1 MIHFLGQDARPFS
14 RTFFNAILGDILE
27 GLGKERVH
35 RMTLY
40 LSDGSTM
47 DVCSIEELAEEY
59 LILRT
64 FKEESDVCNLGVEV
78 VPYGLIYRI
87 TLSPRHDSG
96 TRVGF
101 SWKPGETKGVAKKK
115 R

>member
-14 RTFFNAILGDILE
+14 RTFFNAVLGDILE

-35 RMTLY
+35 RMTLF
-40 LSDGSTM
+40 LSDGTTM
-47 DVCSIEELAEEY
+47 DICSIEELAEEY

-64 FKEESDVCNLGVEV
+64 FKEESDVCNLGVEI

-87 TLSPRHDSG
+87 ALAPRHNSE

-101 SWKPGETKGVAKKK
+101 SWKSAAEAKAGKK
-115 R
+115 RK